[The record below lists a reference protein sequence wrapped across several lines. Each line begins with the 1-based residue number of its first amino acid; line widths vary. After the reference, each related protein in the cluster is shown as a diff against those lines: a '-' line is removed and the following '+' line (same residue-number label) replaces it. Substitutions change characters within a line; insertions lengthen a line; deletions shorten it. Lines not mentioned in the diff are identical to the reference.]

1 MGVCGSKQ
9 DYDSGYAGPPPP
21 SGNPKYDQYA
31 QEQYHREQYMREQK
45 KAAKKRRSRMN
56 GIVAAAAGAA

>member
-1 MGVCGSKQ
+1 MGQCGSKQ
-9 DYDSGYAGPPPP
+9 DYEPSYAGPPPP

-31 QEQYHREQYMREQK
+31 QEQYNRERDMREQK
-45 KAAKKRRSRMN
+45 KTQKKKRSKMN